1 MLKLNIV
8 CRCAHRVRCA
18 SLGFDNDDTSKK
30 TRFPLENYDFFTF
43 FSLLIRHNFVRHQT
57 LFSKNYRS
65 AHKTMTNKHYADV
78 KKPTTLFLNTP
89 PARQGLR
96 FVLLNETLCVRN
108 PPSGLNK
115 DPIQKAT
122 VRRIKDYN

>member
-8 CRCAHRVRCA
+8 CRCTHRVRCA
-18 SLGFDNDDTSKK
+18 SLGFDNDGTSKK

-78 KKPTTLFLNTP
+78 MKPTTLFLKHFGSP
-89 PARQGLR
+89 PGAM
-96 FVLLNETLCVRN
+96 VCV
-108 PPSGLNK
+108 
-115 DPIQKAT
+115 
-122 VRRIKDYN
+122 VRRNIFWTEHSHRIEWGRKPAIKNIIRKC